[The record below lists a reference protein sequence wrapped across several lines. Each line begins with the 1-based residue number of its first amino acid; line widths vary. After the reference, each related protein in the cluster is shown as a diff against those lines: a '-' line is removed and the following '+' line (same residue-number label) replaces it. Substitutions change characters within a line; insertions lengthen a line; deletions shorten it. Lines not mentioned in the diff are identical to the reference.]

1 MKSKPVPTLKK
12 EEQGGSPVHGNP
24 ISRPRSSGPH
34 GAILTLQRTI
44 GNRTIERLKRSG
56 VIHAKLRIGLPND
69 TYEQEADRVADQVM
83 RMPKP
88 EIRPQPT

>member
-1 MKSKPVPTLKK
+1 MKSRPVPTLKK
-12 EEQGGSPVHGNP
+12 EEQGGSPTRGALA
-24 ISRPRSSGPH
+24 SRPRSSGPH

-44 GNRTIERLKRSG
+44 GNRTIERLMRSG
-56 VIHAKLRIGLPND
+56 VIHTKLRIDLPND

-83 RMPKP
+83 RMPEP